1 MLGLIRSLTQRFI
14 HPLTRNICNMNDLKI
29 RELEAGDVEAIGRI
43 QATITK
49 DDEMVEFNQQIK
61 NQIDQPEKFSF
72 VAEMD
77 GKVVGFMISQ
87 LIFGGFGIRKSAWV
101 TLMGVDPEFMGQ
113 RIGRQ
118 LAEEMFRVFRENN
131 VKDVYSSVLWDSTD
145 LLSFFKT
152 LGFERSRFINLY
164 KKLG

>member
-1 MLGLIRSLTQRFI
+1 MNELRIRA
-14 HPLTRNICNMNDLKI
+14 
-29 RELEAGDVEAIGRI
+29 LEVGDVDAIGRI

-49 DDEMVEFNQQIK
+49 DDEVLEFNRQIK
-61 NQIDQPEKFSF
+61 NQIDEPEKFSF

-77 GKVVGFMISQ
+77 GQVVGFMFSQ
-87 LIFGGFGIRKSAWV
+87 LIFGGFGIKKSAWI
-101 TLMGVDPEFMGQ
+101 TLMGVDPECMGQ
-113 RIGRQ
+113 GIGRQ
-118 LAEEMFRVFRENN
+118 LAEEMFRVYRENN